1 MTEDRTEDW
10 VGLASGLVAG
20 PAREAVET
28 RRVDRDEP
36 LTQAGEAA
44 GATKRG
50 FYRLVK
56 LDYGGLRAHDRQA
69 FSTLDGAE
77 EWRERNERLS
87 LGVTRHA
94 VLPSDVVMVD
104 GQWLGSGQDA
114 TRYCYWRRFGGE
126 NRPSLDVAPVVA
138 SASLVVHAQPSCWVG
153 RLFLGP
159 LGSGRVWSGQEML
172 RVWDHR
178 ICDSAP
184 PGYRGLYAWN
194 LQATQEFESHLD
206 GAGRFVLVP
215 LTSSQRKLWG
225 LSPLAEYAVFGPL
238 GPDAPGV
245 RGFICAPRRAVAV
258 SARQL
263 RELFE
268 ADRLRPETERPDIYR
283 PARLSPEGL
292 VALGPDGYTTLEGAR
307 RALAAGGRAASEV
320 LAVTHCAGL
329 PADVTRL
336 DGGLFESGRD
346 RIAPGAGSDVAWV
359 DPSGAGVPVVDEE
372 GTGFML
378 GRSDLIRV
386 AWGMVADS
394 GAEFEG
400 APAWL
405 YRVFAK
411 IKFEPLTPHVHG
423 VVVKVN
429 RKEVEAWGLPDG
441 TKAVFLLRGRGSGKV
456 TWRCLDGDAFKGLRP
471 EDASSED
478 RHGTRGQ
485 LPVGVDTG
493 AAHGGGEPG
502 AAGSE

>member
-1 MTEDRTEDW
+1 MTEHQG
-10 VGLASGLVAG
+10 VIG
-20 PAREAVET
+20 PAARVEGPEDAA
-28 RRVDRDEP
+28 RDPVEMWGGNRDES
-36 LTQAGEAA
+36 AADSGEVARV
-44 GATKRG
+44 TKRG

-56 LDYGGLRAHDRQA
+56 LDYGGLRAYDRQA
-69 FSTLDGAE
+69 FSTLERAE
-77 EWRERNERLS
+77 EWREEHEALTM
-87 LGVTRHA
+87 GITRHA
-94 VLPSDVVMVD
+94 DLASDVVMVD
-104 GQWLGSGQDA
+104 GEWLGPAQDA
-114 TRYCYWRRFGGE
+114 TRYGRSSYRGDSGS
-126 NRPSLDVAPVVA
+126 SLDVAPEIG
-138 SASLVVHAQPSCWVG
+138 SAALVVHTQPSCWVG

-206 GAGRFVLVP
+206 SAGCFGLMP
-215 LTSSQRKLWG
+215 LTSSQRKLWR
-225 LSPLAEYAVFGPL
+225 LSPLADYAVFEPP

-245 RGFICAPRRAVAV
+245 TGFICAPRRAVAV

-263 RELFE
+263 LELFE
-268 ADRLRPETERPDIYR
+268 ADRLRPETEKPDIYR

-292 VALGPDGYTTLEGAR
+292 VALGPDGYTTLEAAR
-307 RALAAGGRAASEV
+307 RALAADGRAAAEV

-336 DGGLFESGRD
+336 NGRPFESGRD
-346 RIAPGAGSDVAWV
+346 RIGPGAGSDVAWV
-359 DPSGAGVPVVDEE
+359 DPSGAGVPVVDED
-372 GTGFML
+372 GSGFML

-386 AWGMVADS
+386 AWGIVADS

-400 APAWL
+400 GPAWL

-441 TKAVFLLRGRGSGKV
+441 TKAVFLLRGRGSGRV

-471 EDASSED
+471 EDAPSED

-493 AAHGGGEPG
+493 VAHGSGEPG
-502 AAGSE
+502 VAGSE